1 LLPSSA
7 DPHASLTIWD
17 ASSSRLTL
25 GVMLVSVAV
34 ILPVIVAYTAWA
46 YRVMRGPVRESDVT
60 DNSKH
65 AY

>member
-1 LLPSSA
+1 
-7 DPHASLTIWD
+7 
-17 ASSSRLTL
+17 
-25 GVMLVSVAV
+25 MLVSVAV
-34 ILPVIVAYTAWA
+34 ILPVIIAYTAWA